1 MNKVLFSLILMLMSI
16 AAKAEIWYYLPSGQS
31 PESSGGVLEMV
42 IIVIKD
48 NSGQL
53 WLIRERKDEVKA
65 KLSRNINYYVDSFN
79 RGSHQEPSRQAWD
92 SYVPPFMTPPV
103 IQGEYNENKIFSGN
117 LTFYKKKVLE
127 KTGKCIVVDDGSNK
141 LAISLDYKTL
151 VVMYIGSHRYY
162 SSIPGERFVVRRNVD
177 DYF

>member
-1 MNKVLFSLILMLMSI
+1 MLMSI
-16 AAKAEIWYYLPSGQS
+16 AATAEIWYYFPSGQS

-117 LTFYKKKVLE
+117 LTFYKIE
-127 KTGKCIVVDDGSNK
+127 S
-141 LAISLDYKTL
+141 
-151 VVMYIGSHRYY
+151 
-162 SSIPGERFVVRRNVD
+162 
-177 DYF
+177 

>member
-1 MNKVLFSLILMLMSI
+1 MT
-16 AAKAEIWYYLPSGQS
+16 AHAEIWYYIESGKS
-31 PESSGGVLEMV
+31 PESNEGFANVLV
-42 IIVIKD
+42 RD

-117 LTFYKKKVLE
+117 LTFYKKKVRI
-127 KTGKCIVVDDGSNK
+127 KK
-141 LAISLDYKTL
+141 
-151 VVMYIGSHRYY
+151 
-162 SSIPGERFVVRRNVD
+162 
-177 DYF
+177 